1 MALRRLAI
9 NIDEARDNLSVK
21 FVWMALRR
29 LAINMDEA
37 IEKNMDE
44 ILLQRDLNHSKVVFT
59 EFRRCSLY
67 VPSANQILEK

>member
-9 NIDEARDNLSVK
+9 NMDEARDNLSVK

-37 IEKNMDE
+37 IEKNLDE
-44 ILLQRDLNHSKVVFT
+44 ILLQRDMNHSKVVLT
-59 EFRRCSLY
+59 EFRRCSFY